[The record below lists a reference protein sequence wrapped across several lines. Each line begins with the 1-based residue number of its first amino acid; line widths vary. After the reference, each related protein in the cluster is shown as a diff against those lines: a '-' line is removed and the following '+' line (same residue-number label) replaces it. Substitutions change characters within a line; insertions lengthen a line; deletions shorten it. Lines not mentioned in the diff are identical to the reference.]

1 MRDKNDKLTSQIKH
15 KLQNYEV
22 HAGDDLWA
30 RIEKDLP
37 DVKPAG
43 RFRRYLYVGLAAAA
57 ACFVG
62 IVGFRFLSADQ
73 QTAPAVPPLQA
84 VADNSAAPAA
94 ETSVD
99 QSVSLSAHDILE
111 HVRERNGEKVAMARN
126 MEETV
131 VPVSETVEN
140 SDADADE
147 PQTEKSGKTAVATAS
162 QKEMGGN
169 ERLRLVD
176 PDMRFDD
183 NVSSTAGKNATKNSE
198 RGWDFSLAYCNNFAS
213 QSSSR
218 SGFSPLTRRTALY
231 GMQTASVA
239 ESAQNAQFQEA
250 YMNMLSKNIEQ
261 EQQTTVKYDFP
272 VTYTAAFRYRFNKR
286 WALNAGISYT
296 QLNSEWRSGSDT
308 YFYTTQQKLHYVGVP
323 VSASYTFYDSR
334 YLTLYALAGGSVEKC
349 VAGENLTTLFAG
361 KNEPDVSDQTTPVA
375 HPWQFSVMAGAGVQF
390 NITKNYGIF
399 AEPTAACFFDNGELA
414 NVRNDRNVNFQLSLG
429 FRYSY

>member
-22 HAGDDLWA
+22 PAGDDLWA
-30 RIEKDLP
+30 RIENDLP
-37 DVKPAG
+37 DVKAAG

-57 ACFVG
+57 ACLVG
-62 IVGFRFLSADQ
+62 IVGFRFLSTDQ
-73 QTAPAVPPLQA
+73 QTVPVVPPLQV
-84 VADNSAAPAA
+84 VADNSAVPAA

-99 QSVSLSAHDILE
+99 QSVCLSAQDIRV
-111 HVRERNGEKVAMARN
+111 HVRERNSEKVAMARHI
-126 MEETV
+126 EEAV
-131 VPVSETVEN
+131 VSVSEPVEN
-140 SDADADE
+140 SDADADKS
-147 PQTEKSGKTAVATAS
+147 QTEESEKTAVATAS
-162 QKEMGGN
+162 QKEMSGK

-176 PDMRFDD
+176 PDMSFDD
-183 NVSSTAGKNATKNSE
+183 NVSSAAGKKATKNSG

-218 SGFSPLTRRTALY
+218 SGFSPLMRRANLY
-231 GMQTASVA
+231 GMQ
-239 ESAQNAQFQEA
+239 SAQKAQFQEA

-308 YFYTTQQKLHYVGVP
+308 HFYTTQQKLHYVGVP

-349 VAGENLTTLFAG
+349 VAGGKMTTLFAG
-361 KNEPDVSDQTTPVA
+361 KDEPDVSDETTPVA

-414 NVRNDRNVNFQLSLG
+414 NARTDRNVNFQLSLG

>member
-1 MRDKNDKLTSQIKH
+1 MRDSNDKLTSRIKH

-22 HAGDDLWA
+22 PAGDDLWA

-37 DVKPAG
+37 EGKTSG

-57 ACFVG
+57 ACFLG
-62 IVGFRFLSADQ
+62 FVGFRFLSADKPMSAV
-73 QTAPAVPPLQA
+73 APVSV
-84 VADNSAAPAA
+84 VADNSNSVSPAS
-94 ETSVD
+94 ETPAD
-99 QSVSLSAHDILE
+99 QSVSLSAYDIRE
-111 HVRERNGEKVAMARN
+111 HVKSRNAEKLAMA
-126 MEETV
+126 EDAKTV
-131 VPVSETVEN
+131 AVVGQPIENSVEVPV
-140 SDADADE
+140 E
-147 PQTEKSGKTAVATAS
+147 PQAEQAENTPVATAS
-162 QKEMGGN
+162 QAETGGK

-183 NVSSTAGKNATKNSE
+183 KATSVAATTKSKKSGK
-198 RGWDFSLAYCNNFAS
+198 GWDLSVAYCNNFAS

-218 SGFSPLTRRTALY
+218 NGFSPLMRQSYY
-231 GMQTASVA
+231 GVQSVSA
-239 ESAQNAQFQEA
+239 DESAEKMQFQNA

-272 VTYTAAFRYRFNKR
+272 VTYTAAFRYRFNDH

-296 QLNSEWRSGSDT
+296 QLNSEWRSGSDAH
-308 YFYTTQQKLHYVGVP
+308 FYTTQQKLHYVGVP

-349 VAGENLTTLFAG
+349 VAGERVATLFAENG
-361 KNEPDVSDQTTPVA
+361 EFGASEETMPTA

-399 AEPTAACFFDNGELA
+399 AEPTAACYFDNGELA
-414 NVRNDRNVNFQLSLG
+414 NVRTDRNVNFQLSLG

>member
-1 MRDKNDKLTSQIKH
+1 MRDSNDKLTSRIKH

-22 HAGDDLWA
+22 PAGDDLWA

-37 DVKPAG
+37 EGKTSG

-57 ACFVG
+57 ACFLG
-62 IVGFRFLSADQ
+62 FVGFRFLSADKQ
-73 QTAPAVPPLQA
+73 MSAVAPVPV
-84 VADNSAAPAA
+84 VADNSSPVSPAS
-94 ETSVD
+94 ETPAD
-99 QSVSLSAHDILE
+99 QSVSLSAYDIRE
-111 HVRERNGEKVAMARN
+111 HVKSRNAEKLAVAEDAK
-126 MEETV
+126 TV
-131 VPVSETVEN
+131 AVVGQPIENSAEVPV
-140 SDADADE
+140 E
-147 PQTEKSGKTAVATAS
+147 PQAVQEENTPVATAS
-162 QKEMGGN
+162 QAETGRK

-183 NVSSTAGKNATKNSE
+183 KATSVAATTKSEKNGK
-198 RGWDFSLAYCNNFAS
+198 GWDLSVAYCNNFAS

-218 SGFSPLTRRTALY
+218 NGFSPLMRQSYY
-231 GMQTASVA
+231 GVQSVSA
-239 ESAQNAQFQEA
+239 DESAEKMQFQNA

-272 VTYTAAFRYRFNKR
+272 VTYTAAFRYRFNDH

-308 YFYTTQQKLHYVGVP
+308 HFYTTRQKLHYVGVP

-349 VAGENLTTLFAG
+349 VAGERVATLFAE
-361 KNEPDVSDQTTPVA
+361 NEEFGASDETMPIA

-399 AEPTAACFFDNGELA
+399 AEPTAACYFDNGELA
-414 NVRNDRNVNFQLSLG
+414 NVRTDRNVNFQLSLG

>member
-22 HAGDDLWA
+22 PAGDDLWA
-30 RIEKDLP
+30 RIENDLP
-37 DVKPAG
+37 DVKAAG

-57 ACFVG
+57 ACLVG
-62 IVGFRFLSADQ
+62 IVGFRFLSTDQ
-73 QTAPAVPPLQA
+73 QTVPVVPPLQV
-84 VADNSAAPAA
+84 VADNSAVPAA
-94 ETSVD
+94 ETSVY
-99 QSVSLSAHDILE
+99 QSVSLSVQDIRE
-111 HVRERNGEKVAMARN
+111 HVRERNSEKVAMARN
-126 MEETV
+126 IEKAV
-131 VPVSETVEN
+131 VPVSEPVEK
-140 SDADADE
+140 SDADTDKS
-147 PQTEKSGKTAVATAS
+147 QTEKSEKTAVATAS
-162 QKEMGGN
+162 QKEMSGK

-176 PDMRFDD
+176 PDMSFDD
-183 NVSSTAGKNATKNSE
+183 NVSSAAGKKATKNSG
-198 RGWDFSLAYCNNFAS
+198 RGWDFSLAFCNNFAS

-218 SGFSPLTRRTALY
+218 SGFSPLMRRANLY
-231 GMQTASVA
+231 GMQTVSVA
-239 ESAQNAQFQEA
+239 ESAQKAQFQEA

-308 YFYTTQQKLHYVGVP
+308 HFYTTQQKLHYVGVP
-323 VSASYTFYDSR
+323 VSASYTFYNSR

-349 VAGENLTTLFAG
+349 VAGEKMTTLFAG
-361 KNEPDVSDQTTPVA
+361 KDEPDVSDETTPVA

-414 NVRNDRNVNFQLSLG
+414 NARTDRNVNFQLSLG

>member
-1 MRDKNDKLTSQIKH
+1 MRDSNDKLTSRIKH

-22 HAGDDLWA
+22 PAGDDLWA

-37 DVKPAG
+37 EGKTSG

-57 ACFVG
+57 ACFLG
-62 IVGFRFLSADQ
+62 FVGFRFLSADK
-73 QTAPAVPPLQA
+73 PMSAVVPVPV
-84 VADNSAAPAA
+84 VADNSSPVSPAS
-94 ETSVD
+94 ETPAD
-99 QSVSLSAHDILE
+99 QSVSLSAYDIRE
-111 HVRERNGEKVAMARN
+111 HVKSRNAEKLAMA
-126 MEETV
+126 EDAKTV
-131 VPVSETVEN
+131 AVVGQPIENSVEVPV
-140 SDADADE
+140 E
-147 PQTEKSGKTAVATAS
+147 PQAVQAENTPVATAS
-162 QKEMGGN
+162 QAETGGK

-183 NVSSTAGKNATKNSE
+183 KATSVAATTKSEKNGK
-198 RGWDFSLAYCNNFAS
+198 GWDLSVAYCNNFAS

-218 SGFSPLTRRTALY
+218 NGFSPLMRQSYY
-231 GMQTASVA
+231 GVQSVSA
-239 ESAQNAQFQEA
+239 DESAAKMQFQNA

-272 VTYTAAFRYRFNKR
+272 VTYTAAFRYRFNDH

-308 YFYTTQQKLHYVGVP
+308 HFYTTQQKLHYVGVP

-349 VAGENLTTLFAG
+349 VAGERVATLFAENG
-361 KNEPDVSDQTTPVA
+361 EFGASEETMPTA

-399 AEPTAACFFDNGELA
+399 AEPTAACYFDNGELA
-414 NVRNDRNVNFQLSLG
+414 NVRTDRNVNFQLSLG

>member
-1 MRDKNDKLTSQIKH
+1 MRDSNDKLTSRIKH

-22 HAGDDLWA
+22 PAGDDLWA

-37 DVKPAG
+37 EGKTSG

-57 ACFVG
+57 ACFLG
-62 IVGFRFLSADQ
+62 FVGFRFLSADKPMSAV
-73 QTAPAVPPLQA
+73 APVPA
-84 VADNSAAPAA
+84 VADNSSPISPASEIPA
-94 ETSVD
+94 D
-99 QSVSLSAHDILE
+99 QSVSLSAYDIRE
-111 HVRERNGEKVAMARN
+111 HVKSRNAEKLAVAEDAK
-126 MEETV
+126 TV
-131 VPVSETVEN
+131 AVVGQPIENSVEVPV
-140 SDADADE
+140 E
-147 PQTEKSGKTAVATAS
+147 PQAEQAENTPVATAS
-162 QKEMGGN
+162 QAETGGK

-183 NVSSTAGKNATKNSE
+183 KATSVAATTKSKKFGK
-198 RGWDFSLAYCNNFAS
+198 GWDLSVAYCNNFAS

-218 SGFSPLTRRTALY
+218 NGFSPLMRQSYY
-231 GMQTASVA
+231 GVQSVSA
-239 ESAQNAQFQEA
+239 DESAEKMQFQNA

-272 VTYTAAFRYRFNKR
+272 VTYTAAFRYRFNDH

-308 YFYTTQQKLHYVGVP
+308 HFYTTRQKLHYVGVP

-349 VAGENLTTLFAG
+349 VAGERVATLFAE
-361 KNEPDVSDQTTPVA
+361 NEEFGASEETMPTA

-399 AEPTAACFFDNGELA
+399 AEPTAACYFDNGELA
-414 NVRNDRNVNFQLSLG
+414 NVRTDRNVNFQLSLG

>member
-1 MRDKNDKLTSQIKH
+1 MRDSNDKLTSRIKH

-22 HAGDDLWA
+22 PAGDDLWA

-37 DVKPAG
+37 EGKTSG

-57 ACFVG
+57 ACFLG
-62 IVGFRFLSADQ
+62 FVGFRFLSADKPMSAV
-73 QTAPAVPPLQA
+73 APVPV
-84 VADNSAAPAA
+84 VADNSSPVSPAS
-94 ETSVD
+94 ETPAD
-99 QSVSLSAHDILE
+99 QSVSLSAYDIRE
-111 HVRERNGEKVAMARN
+111 HVKSRNAEKLAVAEDAK
-126 MEETV
+126 TV
-131 VPVSETVEN
+131 AVVGQPAENSVEVPV
-140 SDADADE
+140 E
-147 PQTEKSGKTAVATAS
+147 PQAEQAENTPVATAS
-162 QKEMGGN
+162 QAETGGK

-183 NVSSTAGKNATKNSE
+183 KATSVAATTKSEKSGK
-198 RGWDFSLAYCNNFAS
+198 GWDLSVAYCNNFAS

-218 SGFSPLTRRTALY
+218 NGFSPLMRQSYY
-231 GMQTASVA
+231 GVQSVSA
-239 ESAQNAQFQEA
+239 DESAEKMQFQNA

-272 VTYTAAFRYRFNKR
+272 VTYTAAFRYRFNDH

-296 QLNSEWRSGSDT
+296 QLNSEWRSGSDAH
-308 YFYTTQQKLHYVGVP
+308 FYTTRQKLHYVGVP

-349 VAGENLTTLFAG
+349 VAGERVATLFAE
-361 KNEPDVSDQTTPVA
+361 NEEFGASEETMPTA

-399 AEPTAACFFDNGELA
+399 AEPTAACYFDNGELA
-414 NVRNDRNVNFQLSLG
+414 NVRTDRNVNFQLSLG

>member
-22 HAGDDLWA
+22 PAGDDLWA
-30 RIEKDLP
+30 RIENDLP
-37 DVKPAG
+37 DVKVAG

-57 ACFVG
+57 ACLVG
-62 IVGFRFLSADQ
+62 IVGFRFLSTDQ
-73 QTAPAVPPLQA
+73 QTVPVVPPLQV

-99 QSVSLSAHDILE
+99 QSVSLSAQDIRE
-111 HVRERNGEKVAMARN
+111 HVRERNSEKVAMARHI
-126 MEETV
+126 EEAV
-131 VPVSETVEN
+131 VSVSEPVEN
-140 SDADADE
+140 SDADADKS
-147 PQTEKSGKTAVATAS
+147 QTEESEKTDVATAS
-162 QKEMGGN
+162 QKEMSGK

-176 PDMRFDD
+176 PDMSFDD
-183 NVSSTAGKNATKNSE
+183 NVSSAAGKKATKNSG
-198 RGWDFSLAYCNNFAS
+198 RGWDFSLAFCNNFSS

-218 SGFSPLTRRTALY
+218 SGFSPLKRRANQY
-231 GMQTASVA
+231 GMQAVSVA
-239 ESAQNAQFQEA
+239 ESAQKAQFQEA

-296 QLNSEWRSGSDT
+296 RLNSEWRSGSDT
-308 YFYTTQQKLHYVGVP
+308 HFYTTQQKLHYVGVP

-349 VAGENLTTLFAG
+349 VAGEKMTTLFAG
-361 KNEPDVSDQTTPVA
+361 KDEPDVSDETTPVA

-414 NVRNDRNVNFQLSLG
+414 NARTDRNVNFQLSLG

>member
-22 HAGDDLWA
+22 PAGDDLWA
-30 RIEKDLP
+30 RIENDLP
-37 DVKPAG
+37 DVKAAG

-57 ACFVG
+57 ACLVG
-62 IVGFRFLSADQ
+62 IVGFRFLSTDQ
-73 QTAPAVPPLQA
+73 QTVPVVPPLQV

-99 QSVSLSAHDILE
+99 QSVSLSAQDIRE
-111 HVRERNGEKVAMARN
+111 HVRERNSEKVAMARN
-126 MEETV
+126 IEAAV
-131 VPVSETVEN
+131 VPVSEPVEN
-140 SDADADE
+140 SDADADKS
-147 PQTEKSGKTAVATAS
+147 QTEKSEKTAVATVS
-162 QKEMGGN
+162 QKEMSGK

-176 PDMRFDD
+176 PDMSFDD
-183 NVSSTAGKNATKNSE
+183 NVSSAAGKKATKNSG

-218 SGFSPLTRRTALY
+218 SGFSPLMRRANLY
-231 GMQTASVA
+231 GMQTVSVA
-239 ESAQNAQFQEA
+239 ESAQKAQFQEA

-308 YFYTTQQKLHYVGVP
+308 HFYTTQQKLHYVGVP

-334 YLTLYALAGGSVEKC
+334 YLTLYALTGGSVEKC
-349 VAGENLTTLFAG
+349 VAGEKMTTLFAG
-361 KNEPDVSDQTTPVA
+361 KDEPDVSDETTPVA
-375 HPWQFSVMAGAGVQF
+375 HPWQFSV
-390 NITKNYGIF
+390 I
-399 AEPTAACFFDNGELA
+399 
-414 NVRNDRNVNFQLSLG
+414 DRKSVV
-429 FRYSY
+429 

>member
-1 MRDKNDKLTSQIKH
+1 M
-15 KLQNYEV
+15 
-22 HAGDDLWA
+22 
-30 RIEKDLP
+30 
-37 DVKPAG
+37 
-43 RFRRYLYVGLAAAA
+43 
-57 ACFVG
+57 
-62 IVGFRFLSADQ
+62 
-73 QTAPAVPPLQA
+73 
-84 VADNSAAPAA
+84 
-94 ETSVD
+94 
-99 QSVSLSAHDILE
+99 
-111 HVRERNGEKVAMARN
+111 
-126 MEETV
+126 
-131 VPVSETVEN
+131 
-140 SDADADE
+140 
-147 PQTEKSGKTAVATAS
+147 
-162 QKEMGGN
+162 
-169 ERLRLVD
+169 RLRLVD
-176 PDMRFDD
+176 PDMSFDD
-183 NVSSTAGKNATKNSE
+183 NVSSAAGKKATKNSG

-218 SGFSPLTRRTALY
+218 SGFSPLMRRANLY
-231 GMQTASVA
+231 GMQTVSVA
-239 ESAQNAQFQEA
+239 ESAQKAQFQEA

-308 YFYTTQQKLHYVGVP
+308 HFYTTQQKLHYVGVP

-349 VAGENLTTLFAG
+349 VAGEKMTTLFAG
-361 KNEPDVSDQTTPVA
+361 KDEPDVSDETTPVA

-414 NVRNDRNVNFQLSLG
+414 NARTDRNVNFQLSLG

>member
-1 MRDKNDKLTSQIKH
+1 MRDSNDKLTSRIKH

-22 HAGDDLWA
+22 PAGDDLWA

-37 DVKPAG
+37 EGKTSG

-57 ACFVG
+57 ACFLG
-62 IVGFRFLSADQ
+62 FVGFRFLSADKQ
-73 QTAPAVPPLQA
+73 MSAVAPVPV
-84 VADNSAAPAA
+84 VADNSSPVSPAS
-94 ETSVD
+94 ETPAD
-99 QSVSLSAHDILE
+99 QSVSLSAYDIRE
-111 HVRERNGEKVAMARN
+111 HVKSRNAEKLAVAEDAK
-126 MEETV
+126 TV
-131 VPVSETVEN
+131 AVVGQPIENSVEVPV
-140 SDADADE
+140 E
-147 PQTEKSGKTAVATAS
+147 PQAEQAENTPVATAS
-162 QKEMGGN
+162 QAETGGK

-183 NVSSTAGKNATKNSE
+183 KATSVAATTKSEKSGK
-198 RGWDFSLAYCNNFAS
+198 GWDLSVAYCNNFAS

-218 SGFSPLTRRTALY
+218 NGFSPLMRQSYY
-231 GMQTASVA
+231 GVQSVSA
-239 ESAQNAQFQEA
+239 DESAEKAQFQEA
-250 YMNMLSKNIEQ
+250 YMNMFSKNIEQ

-308 YFYTTQQKLHYVGVP
+308 HFYTTQQKLHYVGVP

-334 YLTLYALAGGSVEKC
+334 YLTLYVLAGGSVEKC
-349 VAGENLTTLFAG
+349 VAGEKMTTLFAG
-361 KNEPDVSDQTTPVA
+361 KDEPDVSDETTPVA

-414 NVRNDRNVNFQLSLG
+414 NARTDRNVNFQLSLG

>member
-1 MRDKNDKLTSQIKH
+1 MRDSNDKLTSRIKH

-22 HAGDDLWA
+22 PAGDDLWA

-37 DVKPAG
+37 EGKTSG

-57 ACFVG
+57 ACFLG
-62 IVGFRFLSADQ
+62 FVGFRFLSADKPMSAV
-73 QTAPAVPPLQA
+73 APVPV
-84 VADNSAAPAA
+84 VADNSSPVSLASETPA
-94 ETSVD
+94 D
-99 QSVSLSAHDILE
+99 QSVSLSAYDIRE
-111 HVRERNGEKVAMARN
+111 HVKSRNAEKLAAAEDAKTVAVVGQP
-126 MEETV
+126 EENSV
-131 VPVSETVEN
+131 EVPV
-140 SDADADE
+140 E
-147 PQTEKSGKTAVATAS
+147 PQAVQEENTPVATAS
-162 QKEMGGN
+162 QAETGGK

-183 NVSSTAGKNATKNSE
+183 KATSVAATTKSEKSGK
-198 RGWDFSLAYCNNFAS
+198 GWDLSVAYCNNFAS

-218 SGFSPLTRRTALY
+218 NGFSPLMRQSYY
-231 GMQTASVA
+231 GVQSVSADDSA
-239 ESAQNAQFQEA
+239 EKMQFQNA

-272 VTYTAAFRYRFNKR
+272 VTYTAAFRYRFNDH

-308 YFYTTQQKLHYVGVP
+308 HFYTTRQKLHYVGVP

-334 YLTLYALAGGSVEKC
+334 YLTLYALVGGSVEKC
-349 VAGENLTTLFAG
+349 VAGERVATLFAENG
-361 KNEPDVSDQTTPVA
+361 EFGASEETMPTA

-399 AEPTAACFFDNGELA
+399 AEPTAACYFDNGELA
-414 NVRNDRNVNFQLSLG
+414 NVRTDRNVNFQLSLG

>member
-1 MRDKNDKLTSQIKH
+1 MRDSNDKLTSRIKH

-22 HAGDDLWA
+22 PAGDDLWA

-37 DVKPAG
+37 EGKTSG

-57 ACFVG
+57 ACFLG
-62 IVGFRFLSADQ
+62 FVGFRFLSADKPMSAV
-73 QTAPAVPPLQA
+73 APVPV
-84 VADNSAAPAA
+84 VADNSNSVSPAS
-94 ETSVD
+94 ETPAD
-99 QSVSLSAHDILE
+99 QPVSLSAYDIRE
-111 HVRERNGEKVAMARN
+111 HVKSRNAEKLAMAEN
-126 MEETV
+126 AKTV
-131 VPVSETVEN
+131 AVVGQPIENSVEVPV
-140 SDADADE
+140 E
-147 PQTEKSGKTAVATAS
+147 PQAEQAENTPVATAS
-162 QKEMGGN
+162 QAETGGK

-183 NVSSTAGKNATKNSE
+183 KATSVAATTKSEKSGK
-198 RGWDFSLAYCNNFAS
+198 GWDLSVAYCNNFAS

-218 SGFSPLTRRTALY
+218 NGFSPLMRQSYY
-231 GMQTASVA
+231 GVQSVSA
-239 ESAQNAQFQEA
+239 DESAEKMQFQNA

-272 VTYTAAFRYRFNKR
+272 VTYTAAFRYRFNDH

-296 QLNSEWRSGSDT
+296 QLKSEWRSGSDT
-308 YFYTTQQKLHYVGVP
+308 HFYTTRQKLHYVGVP

-349 VAGENLTTLFAG
+349 VAGERVATLFAENG
-361 KNEPDVSDQTTPVA
+361 EFGASEETMPTA

-399 AEPTAACFFDNGELA
+399 AEPTAACYFDNGELA
-414 NVRNDRNVNFQLSLG
+414 NVRTDRNVNFQLSLG

>member
-1 MRDKNDKLTSQIKH
+1 MRDSNDKLTSRIKH

-22 HAGDDLWA
+22 PAGDDLWA

-37 DVKPAG
+37 EGKSSG

-57 ACFVG
+57 ACFLG
-62 IVGFRFLSADQ
+62 FVGFRFLSADKPMSAV
-73 QTAPAVPPLQA
+73 APVQV
-84 VADNSAAPAA
+84 VADNSSPVSPAS
-94 ETSVD
+94 ETPAD
-99 QSVSLSAHDILE
+99 QSVSLSAYDIRE
-111 HVRERNGEKVAMARN
+111 HVKSRNAEKLAVAEDAK
-126 MEETV
+126 TV
-131 VPVSETVEN
+131 AVVGQPIENSVEVPV
-140 SDADADE
+140 E
-147 PQTEKSGKTAVATAS
+147 PQAEQAENTPVETAS
-162 QKEMGGN
+162 QAETGGK

-183 NVSSTAGKNATKNSE
+183 KATTAAATTKSEKSGK
-198 RGWDFSLAYCNNFAS
+198 GWDLSVAYCNNFAS

-218 SGFSPLTRRTALY
+218 NGFSPLMRQSYY
-231 GMQTASVA
+231 GVQTVSAD
-239 ESAQNAQFQEA
+239 ESAEKMQFQNA

-272 VTYTAAFRYRFNKR
+272 VTYTAAFRYRFNDH
-286 WALNAGISYT
+286 WALNAGVSYT
-296 QLNSEWRSGSDT
+296 QLNSEWRSGSDAH
-308 YFYTTQQKLHYVGVP
+308 FYTTRQKLHYVGIP

-349 VAGENLTTLFAG
+349 VAGERVATLFAENG
-361 KNEPDVSDQTTPVA
+361 EFGASEETMPTA

-399 AEPTAACFFDNGELA
+399 AEPTAACYFDNGELA
-414 NVRNDRNVNFQLSLG
+414 NVRTDRNVNFQLSLG

>member
-1 MRDKNDKLTSQIKH
+1 MRDSNDKLTSRIKH

-22 HAGDDLWA
+22 PAGDDLWA

-37 DVKPAG
+37 EGKTSG

-57 ACFVG
+57 ACFLG
-62 IVGFRFLSADQ
+62 FVGFRFLSADKPMSAV
-73 QTAPAVPPLQA
+73 APVPV
-84 VADNSAAPAA
+84 VADNSSPVSPAS
-94 ETSVD
+94 ETPAD
-99 QSVSLSAHDILE
+99 QSVSLSAYDIRE
-111 HVRERNGEKVAMARN
+111 HVKSRNAEKLAVA
-126 MEETV
+126 EDVKTV
-131 VPVSETVEN
+131 AVVGQPEEN
-140 SDADADE
+140 SVEASVE
-147 PQTEKSGKTAVATAS
+147 PQAEQAENTPVATAS
-162 QKEMGGN
+162 QTETGGK

-183 NVSSTAGKNATKNSE
+183 KATTAASTTKSEKSGK
-198 RGWDFSLAYCNNFAS
+198 GWDLSVAYCNNFAS

-218 SGFSPLTRRTALY
+218 NGFSPLMRQSYY
-231 GMQTASVA
+231 GVQTVSAD
-239 ESAQNAQFQEA
+239 ESAEKMQFQNA

-272 VTYTAAFRYRFNKR
+272 VTYTAAFRYRFNDH

-296 QLNSEWRSGSDT
+296 QLNSEWRSGSDAH
-308 YFYTTQQKLHYVGVP
+308 FYTTRQKLHYVGVP

-349 VAGENLTTLFAG
+349 VAGERVATLFAE
-361 KNEPDVSDQTTPVA
+361 NEEFGASEETMPTA

-399 AEPTAACFFDNGELA
+399 AEPTAACYFDNGELA
-414 NVRNDRNVNFQLSLG
+414 NVRTDRNVNFQLSLG

>member
-22 HAGDDLWA
+22 PAGDDLWA
-30 RIEKDLP
+30 RIENDLP
-37 DVKPAG
+37 DVKAAG

-57 ACFVG
+57 ACLVG
-62 IVGFRFLSADQ
+62 IVGFRFLSTDQ
-73 QTAPAVPPLQA
+73 QTVPVVPPLQV
-84 VADNSAAPAA
+84 VADNSAVPAA

-99 QSVSLSAHDILE
+99 QSVSLSAQDIRE
-111 HVRERNGEKVAMARN
+111 HVRERNSEKVAMVRYI
-126 MEETV
+126 EEAV
-131 VPVSETVEN
+131 VPVSEPVEV
-140 SDADADE
+140 SDADTGE
-147 PQTEKSGKTAVATAS
+147 SQTGKSGKTAVTTAS
-162 QKEMGGN
+162 QTEMGGK

-176 PDMRFDD
+176 PDMSFDD
-183 NVSSTAGKNATKNSE
+183 KVSSAAGKKATKNSG

-218 SGFSPLTRRTALY
+218 SGFSPLMRRANLY
-231 GMQTASVA
+231 GMQTVSVA
-239 ESAQNAQFQEA
+239 ESAQKAQFQEA

-308 YFYTTQQKLHYVGVP
+308 HFYTTQQKLHYVGVP

-349 VAGENLTTLFAG
+349 VAGEKMTTLFAG
-361 KNEPDVSDQTTPVA
+361 KDEPDVSDETTPVA

-414 NVRNDRNVNFQLSLG
+414 NARTDRNVNFQLSLG